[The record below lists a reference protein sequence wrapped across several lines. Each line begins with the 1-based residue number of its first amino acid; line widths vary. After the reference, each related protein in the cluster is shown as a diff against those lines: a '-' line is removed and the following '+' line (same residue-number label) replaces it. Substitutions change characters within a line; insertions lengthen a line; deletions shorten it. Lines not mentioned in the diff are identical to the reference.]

1 MRILCYSRLA
11 AQLVPRTLMRSSVE
25 EMHKISDGHDTDG
38 VEQRH
43 AVNLE
48 GLKVPYSAVWNRF
61 G

>member
-1 MRILCYSRLA
+1 
-11 AQLVPRTLMRSSVE
+11 MRSSVE

-48 GLKVPYSAVWNRF
+48 GLKVPYGAVWNRF

>member
-1 MRILCYSRLA
+1 
-11 AQLVPRTLMRSSVE
+11 MRSSVE

-43 AVNLE
+43 TVNLE
-48 GLKVPYSAVWNRF
+48 GLKVPHSAVWNRF